1 MSPPLRRIIS
11 DTIARETVLH
21 IRGIYCLATFQ
32 IESSIKSNNMKSK
45 LLLGILV
52 VISLLSSPHVGF
64 AQTPNLGTAA
74 NFVLFS
80 SVGAV
85 GNTGISQITGN
96 VGTNSGAIS
105 GFGNVNGVIHTADA
119 SSAQAV
125 TDLQAAWLY
134 LSTLTPTS
142 AIGPVLG
149 SGQTLIAGVYA
160 VAAAGSV
167 VGALNFD
174 AQGNPGAVFVITTGG
189 ALTTAAGATV
199 NLINGATAC
208 NVFWVA
214 EGAISMAA
222 STIMRGTLIAHNG
235 AIDMGAGGILEGREL
250 STTGAVS
257 VYGTTAYTPLGCGA
271 PILTGPIAPVLNSVA
286 CFALFSGLGAVSN
299 SGITNIAGDVGSN
312 GGSASGY
319 NPLLVTGTVH
329 LLPDATTV
337 QCAIDLL
344 NLYTY
349 LVTLPDDIELLYPA
363 QFGNS
368 LVLTPHT
375 YVMNAAALLTDSL
388 YLNAEGNAN
397 AIFIIQINGALSTST
412 FATVSLINGAQAQNV
427 YWEVQ
432 GAVTIN
438 DNSTFYGNIISNN
451 GSIILGTGVTLDGR
465 ALTIAGTMNTTA
477 ITANNSFGGPCATL
491 AIQLLSLTGVC
502 AMQTVTLNWST
513 AMETNNRMFTVQRS
527 DDGKNWQ
534 AIGTIDGAGSSSTM
548 HRYAFTDES
557 PGKSLSYYRLM
568 LTDFAGQNTYSIVI
582 LVGNCGI
589 DNVESFNIYPNPSVG
604 TFTLLFTG
612 DRAQIASIEI
622 FNSVGEKV
630 YESNGFQSTFDLS
643 NKPSGEYFVR
653 IHLPSKAINLGV
665 VIAK

>member
-1 MSPPLRRIIS
+1 
-11 DTIARETVLH
+11 
-21 IRGIYCLATFQ
+21 
-32 IESSIKSNNMKSK
+32 MKSK
-45 LLLGILV
+45 LLLRILV
-52 VISLLSSPHVGF
+52 VISLLPFPHISF
-64 AQTPNLGTAA
+64 AQTPDLGTAA

-96 VGTNSGAIS
+96 VGTNSGAIT
-105 GFGNVNGVIHTADA
+105 GFGNINGVVHTADA
-119 SSAQAV
+119 SSAQAAI
-125 TDLQAAWLY
+125 DLQAAWFY

-149 SGQTLIAGVYA
+149 SGQTLFAGVYTI
-160 VAAAGSV
+160 AAAGSV
-167 VGALNFD
+167 VGGLTFD

-222 STIMRGTLIAHNG
+222 LTTMRGTLIAHNG

-257 VYGTTAYTPLGCGA
+257 VYGTIAYTPLGCGA
-271 PILTGPIAPVLNSVA
+271 PILTGPVAPVLNSVA
-286 CFALFSGLGAVSN
+286 CFTLFSAIGAVSN
-299 SGITNIAGDVGSN
+299 SGITNITGDVGSN
-312 GGSASGY
+312 GSSTSGY
-319 NPLLVTGTVH
+319 NPLLVSGVVH

-344 NLYTY
+344 SLYTY
-349 LVTLPDDIELLYPA
+349 LLTLPDDIELLYPA
-363 QFGNS
+363 QLGNS

-412 FATVSLINGAQAQNV
+412 FSVVSLINGAQAQNV

-438 DNSTFYGNIISNN
+438 DNSTFYGNIVSNN
-451 GSIILGTGVTLDGR
+451 GAISLGTGVTLDGR
-465 ALTIAGTMNTTA
+465 ALTAAGVINTTA
-477 ITANNSFGGPCATL
+477 ITANNSFGGPCAVL

-502 AMQTVTLNWST
+502 AMQTVALNWST
-513 AMETNNRMFTVQRS
+513 AMETNNRLFTVQRS

-534 AIGTIDGAGSSSTM
+534 AIGTIEGAGSSATM
-548 HRYAFTDES
+548 HTYSFTDKL
-557 PGKSLSYYRLM
+557 PGKSNSYYRLM
-568 LTDFAGQNTYSIVI
+568 LTDFGGQNTYSTVI
-582 LVGNCGI
+582 IVGNCGT
-589 DNVESFNIYPNPSVG
+589 NTAGTFAIYPNPSAG
-604 TFTLLFTG
+604 IFTLLFSG
-612 DRAQIASIEI
+612 DKTLVSSIEI
-622 FNSVGEKV
+622 FNAVGEKV
-630 YESNGFQSTFDLS
+630 YESNSFQPTFDLS
-643 NKPSGEYFVR
+643 NKPSGEYFVQ
-653 IHLPSKAINLGV
+653 IHLPSKTFYQEV
-665 VIAK
+665 VVAK

>member
-1 MSPPLRRIIS
+1 MFPPLQLRS
-11 DTIARETVLH
+11 
-21 IRGIYCLATFQ
+21 IYGPVTFR
-32 IESSIKSNNMKSK
+32 IESSIKTNNMKRT
-45 LLLGILV
+45 LLLTRLV
-52 VISLLSSPHVGF
+52 VISLLSFTHVSF

-96 VGTNSGAIS
+96 VGTNSGAIT
-105 GFGNVNGVIHTADA
+105 GFGNINGVVHTADA

-149 SGQTLIAGVYA
+149 SGQTLFAGVYSI
-160 VAAAGSV
+160 AAAGSV

-174 AQGNPGAVFVITTGG
+174 AQGNANSVFVITTGG

-222 STIMRGTLIAHNG
+222 STTMRGTLIAHNG

-271 PILTGPIAPVLNSVA
+271 PILTGPIAPALNSVA
-286 CFALFSGLGAVSN
+286 CFTLFSALGAVSN
-299 SGITNIAGDVGSN
+299 SGITNISGDVGSN
-312 GGSASGY
+312 GGSTSGY
-319 NPLLVTGTVH
+319 NPLLVSGSVH
-329 LLPDATTV
+329 LLPDAITA
-337 QCAIDLL
+337 QCALDLL
-344 NLYTY
+344 SLYTY

-388 YLNAEGNAN
+388 YLNAEGNAS

-412 FATVSLINGAQAQNV
+412 FSVVSLINGAQAQNV

-438 DNSTFYGNIISNN
+438 SNSTFYGNIVSNN
-451 GSIILGTGVTLDGR
+451 GAISLGTGVTLGGR
-465 ALTIAGTMNTTA
+465 ALTAAGIINTTA
-477 ITANNSFGGPCATL
+477 ITANNSFGGPCAVL

-502 AMQTVTLNWST
+502 TLQTVALNWST
-513 AMETNNRMFTVQRS
+513 AMETNNRLFTVQRS
-527 DDGKNWQ
+527 DDGKTWQ
-534 AIGTIDGAGSSSTM
+534 AIGTIDGAGSSSNM
-548 HRYAFTDES
+548 HSYSFSDKS
-557 PGKSLSYYRLM
+557 PGKSASYYRLM
-568 LTDFAGQNTYSIVI
+568 LTDFLGKNTYSNVIIVEK
-582 LVGNCGI
+582 CGI
-589 DNVESFNIYPNPSVG
+589 DALGNFVIYPNPSAG

-612 DRAQIASIEI
+612 DRTQISLIEI
-622 FNSVGEKV
+622 FNSVGVKV

-643 NKPSGEYFVR
+643 AKASGEYFVR